1 MLLVA
6 AIAAL
11 GVLTV
16 WVVSEL
22 QSYAERAVARKHQ
35 ND

>member
-1 MLLVA
+1 MLLIA

-11 GVLTV
+11 GVITV
-16 WVVSEL
+16 WIVSEL
-22 QSYAERAVARKHQ
+22 QDYAERRVARKHQ